1 MTEHVPVLIVLVP
14 MVAALLAPVVAL
26 ASRPLG
32 RGLTLAA
39 LAGATLA
46 SLVALERAVAEGPWR
61 YQLGGWPPPW
71 GIEYVVDALGGTMAV
86 LVSGMAFLGAIHSV
100 GRPPRSAGEQG
111 VFDALFLLLTSGL
124 LGIVVTG
131 DVFNLYVFLEIAA
144 LAGYALLASGDG
156 RSVFATFRYL
166 LVGTIAAS
174 LYLLGIGYLYAL
186 TGTLNMADLAERI
199 PGLAAAGGPVLP
211 VAVSLIVVGLAIKM
225 ALFPLHGWLPNA
237 YTHSPAPV
245 TPFVAA
251 VMGKVG
257 AYALLRMLFFVIGPG
272 VVTERA
278 LTLLAWAGAAA
289 VVAGSAMALA
299 QRDVRRML
307 AYSSVGQIGYAALG
321 IGIGNAAALTGA
333 FLHIVN
339 HAVLKGCLFMVAGG
353 LHERSG
359 VVRLADYAGLGRR
372 APLALAGLVVAGLS
386 MVGLPP
392 LGGFFSK
399 WYLLAGALEAG
410 QWAFVSAIA
419 ASSLLTAA
427 YVFRLVETAYF
438 REPPAEVA
446 TAPRA
451 ELPAAMLAPV
461 LVLAALVV
469 ALGLFNQGLVAHVLR
484 FALPPSVP

>member
-1 MTEHVPVLIVLVP
+1 MTGHVPVLIVLVP
-14 MVAALLAPVVAL
+14 MVAALLTPVVAL
-26 ASRPLG
+26 ASRALG
-32 RGLTLAA
+32 RGLTLVS

-71 GIEYVVDALGGTMAV
+71 GIEYVVDVLGATMAV
-86 LVSGMAFLGAIHSV
+86 LVSGMAFLGAVYAAGH
-100 GRPPRSAGEQG
+100 PRRSPGEQG

-156 RSVFATFRYL
+156 RSVFASFRYL

-174 LYLLGIGYLYAL
+174 FYLLGIGYLYAL
-186 TGTLNMADLAERI
+186 TGTLNMADLAARL

-211 VAVSLIVVGLAIKM
+211 VAVSLIVVGLAIKT
-225 ALFPLHGWLPNA
+225 AVFPLHGWLPDA
-237 YTHSPAPV
+237 YTHAPAPV
-245 TPFVAA
+245 APFVAA

-272 VVTERA
+272 VVTGQA
-278 LTLLAWAGAAA
+278 LTVLAWAAAA
-289 VVAGSAMALA
+289 GVVAGSAMALA
-299 QRDVRRML
+299 QKDVRRML
-307 AYSSVGQIGYAALG
+307 AYSSVGQIGYVALG
-321 IGIGNAAALTGA
+321 FGIGNTAALTGA
-333 FLHIVN
+333 LLHVVN

-353 LHERSG
+353 LHARSG
-359 VVRLADYAGLGRR
+359 TVLVADYAGLGRR
-372 APLALAGLVVAGLS
+372 APLALGGLVVAGLS

-399 WYLLAGALEAG
+399 WYLVTGALEAG
-410 QWAFVSAIA
+410 QWAFVAAIA
-419 ASSLLTAA
+419 AGSLLTAA
-427 YVFRLVETAYF
+427 YVFRLVEVAF
-438 REPPAEVA
+438 FSEPPAGPP
-446 TAPRA
+446 APRA
-451 ELPAAMLAPV
+451 ELPAAMLVPV
-461 LVLAALVV
+461 LALAALVV

-484 FALPPSVP
+484 FALPPTLP